1 MKKRVI
7 LVDDHEL
14 IREGLK
20 LMLRTSQ
27 DFELMGEATGE
38 NSLRELL
45 RQETPDIVVMDI
57 ILPGSVSGIELCRF
71 VKKNYPRVKVLFL
84 SANVGKHYIHAA
96 VQEGANGFISKDC
109 SASEFIHAL
118 QVVVSGREYF
128 SQKITS
134 ELLQMFVNTRRVH
147 GEEPV
152 LSAREIDIVARIA
165 EGMDFNTIGEALGIS
180 PRTVETHKR
189 NILIKLQLDNT
200 AELIKYA
207 IRSQITSL

>member
-1 MKKRVI
+1 
-7 LVDDHEL
+7 
-14 IREGLK
+14 
-20 LMLRTSQ
+20 
-27 DFELMGEATGE
+27 
-38 NSLRELL
+38 
-45 RQETPDIVVMDI
+45 
-57 ILPGSVSGIELCRF
+57 
-71 VKKNYPRVKVLFL
+71 
-84 SANVGKHYIHAA
+84 
-96 VQEGANGFISKDC
+96 
-109 SASEFIHAL
+109 
-118 QVVVSGREYF
+118 
-128 SQKITS
+128 
-134 ELLQMFVNTRRVH
+134 MFVNTRRVH